1 MVIIAHRGNL
11 KGANLTGENSPV
23 QIEAALKAGFDAEC
37 DVWYKNGRFYLGHDA
52 PVHPV
57 NPEFLLNPRM
67 WCHAKNR
74 AALEQLLKAGAHV
87 FWHERDQ
94 YTLTSRGYI
103 WAYPGAKAGDRAV
116 AVLHP
121 GENPPEGVWGVCTD
135 DAERVAMGEMRNE
148 E

>member
-1 MVIIAHRGNL
+1 
-11 KGANLTGENSPV
+11 V

-74 AALEQLLKAGAHV
+74 AALEQLLTAEAHV

-94 YTLTSRGYI
+94 YTLTSWGYI
-103 WAYPGAKAGDRAV
+103 WAYPGARAGDRAV
-116 AVLHP
+116 AVLRP

-135 DAERVAMGEMRNE
+135 EAARVARREMKNE
-148 E
+148 KCK